1 MAINLDDLRV
11 FAAVAR
17 AGGFRQASRASG
29 TSASSASE
37 AVRRLEAELGVR
49 LLHRTTRTVAPTEA
63 GAGLLDRLGPALA
76 EIASALDVVR
86 SARDRPAGTLRL
98 NVPTVAARVV
108 LPRILPAFLAAH
120 PDIRVDV
127 TVEDKRVDILA
138 AGCDAGIRYEETLE
152 KDMIAVPIG
161 PREQRYALAA
171 SPGYLERHG
180 RPNHPRKLLD
190 HACLRVRFSSG
201 APVPWEFERDG
212 EVLKVDPSGPLATN
226 LGNAADLLVATA
238 IAGGGILYL
247 FEDWLEPHFESGAL
261 KPILERW
268 WLRFSGPFLYYPSR
282 RHVPAALRAFV
293 DFIRANRK
301 SWGSDSRSPYARTP
315 RAETP
320 PGARRPRA

>member
-1 MAINLDDLRV
+1 MAVNLDDVRV

-17 AGGFRQASRASG
+17 AGGFREASRASG

-76 EIASALDVVR
+76 AIASALDVVK
-86 SARDRPAGTLRL
+86 SSRDRPAGTLRL

-108 LPRILPAFLAAH
+108 LPRILPAFLAAY

-127 TVEDKRVDILA
+127 TADDERVDVLA
-138 AGCDAGIRYEETLE
+138 AGCDAGIRYGETLE

-161 PREQRYALAA
+161 PREQRFALAA

-180 RPNHPRKLLD
+180 RPSHPRELLD
-190 HACLRVRFSSG
+190 HACLRVRFSRG
-201 APVPWEFERDG
+201 ARIAWEFERDG
-212 EVLKVDPSGPLATN
+212 EVLKVDPPGPLAAD
-226 LGNAADLLVATA
+226 LGSAADLLVAAA
-238 IAGGGILYL
+238 IAGNGILYL
-247 FEDWLEPHFESGAL
+247 FEDWLQPHFESGAL
-261 KPILERW
+261 KPMLERW

-282 RHVPAALRAFV
+282 RHMPSALRAFV
-293 DFIRANRK
+293 DFIRLGRR
-301 SWGSDSRSPYARTP
+301 DPLHQRREFPRSR
-315 RAETP
+315 
-320 PGARRPRA
+320 

>member
-1 MAINLDDLRV
+1 MTVNLDDVRV
-11 FAAVAR
+11 FATVAR
-17 AGGFRQASRASG
+17 AGGFREASRANG

-63 GAGLLDRLGPALA
+63 GAALLDRLGPALA
-76 EIASALDVVR
+76 EIASALDVVKSSR
-86 SARDRPAGTLRL
+86 EQPAGTLRL

-108 LPRILPAFLAAH
+108 LPRILPAFLAAY

-127 TVEDKRVDILA
+127 TVDDKLVDILA

-161 PREQRYALAA
+161 PREQRFALAA

-180 RPNHPRKLLD
+180 RPTHPRKLLE
-190 HACLRVRFSSG
+190 HACLRLRFSGG
-201 APVPWEFERDG
+201 ARVAWEFERDG
-212 EVLKVDPSGPLATN
+212 EVLKVDPPGPLTAT
-226 LGNAADLLVATA
+226 LGNAADLLVAAA
-238 IAGGGILYL
+238 IAGNGILYL
-247 FEDWLEPHFESGAL
+247 FEDWLQPHFESGAL

-282 RHVPAALRAFV
+282 RHMPAALRAFV
-293 DFIRANRK
+293 DFIRI
-301 SWGSDSRSPYARTP
+301 G
-315 RAETP
+315 
-320 PGARRPRA
+320 RR

>member
-1 MAINLDDLRV
+1 MAVNLDDVRV

-17 AGGFRQASRASG
+17 AGGFREASRASG

-76 EIASALDVVR
+76 AIASALDVVK
-86 SARDRPAGTLRL
+86 SSRDRPAGTLRL

-108 LPRILPAFLAAH
+108 LPRILPAFLAAY

-127 TVEDKRVDILA
+127 TADDERVDVLA
-138 AGCDAGIRYEETLE
+138 AGCDAGIRYGETLE

-161 PREQRYALAA
+161 PREQRFALAA

-180 RPNHPRKLLD
+180 RPSHPRELLD
-190 HACLRVRFSSG
+190 HACLRVRFFSRG
-201 APVPWEFERDG
+201 ARIAWEFERDG
-212 EVLKVDPSGPLATN
+212 EVLKVDPPGPLAAD
-226 LGNAADLLVATA
+226 LGSAADLLVAAA
-238 IAGGGILYL
+238 IAGNGILYL
-247 FEDWLEPHFESGAL
+247 FEDWLQPHFESGAL
-261 KPILERW
+261 KPMLERW

-282 RHVPAALRAFV
+282 RHMPSALRAFV
-293 DFIRANRK
+293 DFIRLGRR
-301 SWGSDSRSPYARTP
+301 DPLHQRREFPRSR
-315 RAETP
+315 
-320 PGARRPRA
+320 